1 MREIVK
7 FAAVI
12 LIVAGTAFGFI
23 SLQER
28 NGDGLRPGT
37 AVPDFRLPSLAG
49 GATDLGSLRGRVVLV
64 NFWATWCPPCVEEMP
79 SLERLHRTLGPEGL
93 VVVGISEDAD
103 EKAARD
109 FAERL
114 GLTFPILRDP
124 EAQTAAAYRATG
136 YPETFVI
143 GRDGTL
149 LRTFVGP
156 AEWDTPEALG
166 YFRGLLP
173 RRPAA
178 TERSTSPAR

>member
-7 FAAVI
+7 FAAVL

-28 NGDGLRPGT
+28 KGYGLRPGT

-109 FAERL
+109 FAQRL
-114 GLTFPILRDP
+114 GLTFPILRDA

-149 LRTFVGP
+149 LSTFVGP

>member
-1 MREIVK
+1 
-7 FAAVI
+7 
-12 LIVAGTAFGFI
+12 
-23 SLQER
+23 
-28 NGDGLRPGT
+28 
-37 AVPDFRLPSLAG
+37 
-49 GATDLGSLRGRVVLV
+49 
-64 NFWATWCPPCVEEMP
+64 MP

-109 FAERL
+109 FAQRL
-114 GLTFPILRDP
+114 GLTFPVLGDP
-124 EAQTAAAYRATG
+124 GAQTAAAYRATG

>member
-12 LIVAGTAFGFI
+12 AIVGGAAFGFI

-28 NGDGLRPGT
+28 KGYGLKQGT
-37 AVPDFRLPSLAG
+37 AAPDFRLRVLAG
-49 GATDLGSLRGRVVLV
+49 GTTDLASLRGRVVVL

-79 SLERLHRTLGPEGL
+79 SLERLHRALGPEGL
-93 VVVGISEDAD
+93 VVIGISVDDD
-103 EKAARD
+103 EKAVREFVAR
-109 FAERL
+109 A
-114 GLTFPILRDP
+114 GVSFPMLRDP
-124 EAQTAAAYRATG
+124 GARTAAAYRATG

-149 LRTFVGP
+149 LRIFVGP

-173 RRPAA
+173 RRA
-178 TERSTSPAR
+178 TDRSTSPAR